1 VRPVTGQE
9 FDRYFDR
16 VMPLV
21 AAIAMMKTFLAE
33 EIGRKATAKIQRSNK
48 RHLAKDEKKAIQM
61 AADAAVAKMN
71 PDLFQL
77 DPQWSPRSPQEVK
90 DKLVELKL
98 DAEFKERLTAEV
110 IRICKEAQA
119 RLSEYR

>member
-1 VRPVTGQE
+1 VTGQE

-33 EIGRKATAKIQRSNK
+33 EIGRKAIAKIKESNK
-48 RHLAKDEKKAIQM
+48 RQLTKDEKKAVQM

-71 PDLFQL
+71 TDVFEL
-77 DPQWSPRSPQEVK
+77 DPQWSPKSSQEVK

-98 DAEFKERLTAEV
+98 DVEFKEKLTAEV
-110 IRICKEAQA
+110 IRIYREPQA
-119 RLSEYR
+119 RLSDYR